1 MLKYVRG
8 MYKCQPVHII
18 IDSEEVKYFSAN
30 TGLLLGVDRYV
41 TLANKYLVRAVDCVV
56 YSLLVDSKMGLA
68 QYAGFNSKGKFM
80 TIPNIKQDE
89 LDRNIA
95 NLIKLGI
102 VCQLRVDLI
111 GGIVEHLYILRG
123 DSVV

>member
-8 MYKCQPVHII
+8 MYKYQPAHII

-56 YSLLVDSKMGLA
+56 YSLLVDSKTGLA

-80 TIPNIKQDE
+80 TIPNITQDE